1 MRPTRRRPVRAAL
14 GSTAVAATIVVSAIS
29 PVAPAAAES
38 TGRAD
43 DAARK
48 PAAAAGS
55 TTAAVT
61 LLTGD
66 TVNVTTAG
74 GRTSVTA
81 APGDRQAA
89 SFQSETTP
97 DGDVYVYPDSALG
110 GIASGKLDRE
120 LFNVTGLIAAGY
132 DDAHRATI
140 PVIVSYKD
148 EPSARA
154 LDMRTESLADASARP
169 LASIDA
175 AATSLGKKDT
185 DEFFDALGTGDDRPA
200 KAAREIKK
208 VWLDQQVKPLLEKSV
223 PQIGAPDAWAAGYDG
238 KGVKVAVLDTGA
250 DLDHPDLAGRISAS
264 ESFVPT
270 ETVPDKQGHG
280 THVAATIAGSGAA
293 SGGLRKGVAP
303 GADLIVGKVL
313 SNSGSGD
320 SSWVLAGMEWAA
332 AQGADV
338 ISMSLGGDGTPNDV
352 LSQAVNRLSEQY
364 GTLFVIAAGN
374 AGPGAGTV
382 RSPGLAARALTV
394 GAVDGDDK
402 MAPFSS
408 RGPGNSGG
416 SLKPEISA
424 PGVGIVAARA
434 DGTSLGTPVDDN
446 YTSLSGTSMATPHV
460 AGAAAIMA
468 QIHPDMNGE
477 QLKNALASTAKNL
490 PVVTPFDEGAGRVDL
505 TNGIRSTVFA
515 SAKADFGTFIASDT
529 PTDPLNRTITYTNI
543 GDKDVTLSLGL
554 DMDRGVD
561 TVEDEVRLS
570 SGTVTV
576 PAHGTADV
584 TLSVDQYLGG
594 YSHHSGFVHATADG
608 ARLVTAVGYI
618 RWAPQADVT
627 VHLAD
632 RNGKAPALATI
643 QVFDMVTDDV
653 VFRSATL
660 QNQDSYSVTVP
671 KGRYSVIARLRTDV
685 NGTESASDFYAEPEI
700 DLAKDMEVSIDAR
713 KAVDVRARVADE
725 KRPTADSWYSTSLTR
740 TRPGNFV
747 GSLTSYGLAG
757 DRVVT
762 EGVIPSESTA
772 ETGTLTFGRDTG
784 LRDPLVTAEADLPG
798 PDRLSIV
805 TPALGMR
812 KDTSRHLKS
821 VPVGGGSDAD
831 YSGRD
836 VRGRLAVITTMAV
849 DVSKLVDT
857 AVAKGAAGV
866 LIARPETGSGAIT
879 DIEGRKIPVFAT
891 TQASSLRLLRELSR
905 RPVTV
910 EVATRAESRFT
921 YLVPLAFQGALPA
934 RPVMTTYKKQY
945 AVTEN
950 HFYSDLEPRL
960 ANETMSA
967 WHPWGGYAFRT
978 RAYMNAPATRQEYVY
993 APDMTYQ
1000 QSVHSGRPG
1009 TEMRE
1014 PVAAFKAGQKRER
1027 DWYRGPVHAGTPQ
1040 LTACAFCRTPERIT
1054 FAYTTAGDSESS
1066 HWGMYGATAMT
1077 ARYYRDDTKIDNLAE
1092 LLVPEEATYRMEYDV
1107 TRALG
1112 SGVRLGTEQKTA
1124 WTFRSA
1130 APKGVQS
1137 DECRAAY
1144 GNPTDC
1150 STLPVILTG
1159 FDVPVDALNRADAGE
1174 RFGFTLTTSRQ
1185 AGYTGDEDIAGAKV
1199 SVSYDDGATWRLAD
1213 VRVGD
1218 EGSHRVSVRHPSR
1231 AETNGFVA
1239 LRVEV
1244 WDDAG
1249 NRTTQTVKR
1258 AYALD

>member
-1 MRPTRRRPVRAAL
+1 MRTAL
-14 GSTAVAATIVVSAIS
+14 GSAAVAATILVSAIS
-29 PVAPAAAES
+29 PVKPAAADS
-38 TGRAD
+38 TGHAD

-48 PAAAAGS
+48 PATVARSA
-55 TTAAVT
+55 TVAVT

-66 TVNVTTAG
+66 TVNVTTRE

-81 APGDRQAA
+81 APGDRQAT

-97 DGDVYVYPDSALG
+97 DGDVYVYPDSALS
-110 GIASGKLDRE
+110 GIASGVLDRE

-132 DDAHRATI
+132 DDAHRASI

-148 EPSARA
+148 EPSART
-154 LDMRTESLADASARP
+154 LDTRTQTLADASARP
-169 LASIDA
+169 LTSVDA
-175 AATSLGKKDT
+175 AATSLGKDDA
-185 DEFFDALGTGDDRPA
+185 DEFFDALGTGDEQPA

-208 VWLDQQVKPLLEKSV
+208 VWLDKQVKPLLDKSV

-238 KGVKVAVLDTGA
+238 KGVKVAVLDTGV
-250 DLDHPDLAGRISAS
+250 DLDHPDLAGKVVAS

-270 ETVPDKQGHG
+270 ETVTDKQGHG
-280 THVAATIAGSGAA
+280 THVASTIVGSGAA
-293 SGGLRKGVAP
+293 SDGLRKGVAP
-303 GADLIVGKVL
+303 GADLLVGKVL
-313 SNSGSGD
+313 SNVGSGED
-320 SSWVLAGMEWAA
+320 SWVLAGMEWAA
-332 AQGADV
+332 AQGADIV
-338 ISMSLGGDGTPNDV
+338 SMSLGGDGTPNDV
-352 LSQAVNRLSEQY
+352 MSQAVNRLSEQY

-374 AGPGAGTV
+374 AGPAAGTV
-382 RSPGLAARALTV
+382 RSPGLAAKALTV
-394 GAVDGDDK
+394 GAVDRDDK
-402 MAPFSS
+402 VAYFSS

-424 PGVGIVAARA
+424 PGVDIVAARA
-434 DGTSLGTPVDDN
+434 AGTTLGTPVDDH
-446 YTSLSGTSMATPHV
+446 YTTLSGTSMATPHV
-460 AGAAAIMA
+460 AGAAALMA
-468 QIHPDMNGE
+468 QKHPDMTGE

-490 PVVTPFDEGAGRVDL
+490 PDVTPFEEGAGRVDL
-505 TNGIRSTVFA
+505 TNGIKSTVFA

-561 TVEDEVRLS
+561 TVEGEVRLS
-570 SGTVTV
+570 SSAVTV

-594 YSHHSGFVHATADG
+594 YSYHSGFVHASADG
-608 ARLVTAVGYI
+608 VRLVTAASWI

-632 RNGKAPALATI
+632 RNGKAPALAMI

-660 QNQDSYSVTVP
+660 QNKDSWTVTVP

-685 NGTESASDFYAEPEI
+685 NGTESASDFYAEPEM
-700 DLAKDMEVSIDAR
+700 DLAKDMEFSIDAR
-713 KAVDVRARVADE
+713 KAVDVQAHVSDE
-725 KRPTADSWYSTSLTR
+725 KRPMADSWYSTSLTR
-740 TRPGNFV
+740 TRPGNYV

-762 EGVIPSESTA
+762 EGAIPSQSTA

-798 PDRLSIV
+798 SDHLDVV

-812 KDTSRHLKS
+812 KDTSHHLRS
-821 VPVGGGSDAD
+821 VSVGAGSDAD
-831 YSGRD
+831 YVGRE

-866 LIARPETGSGAIT
+866 LIARPEAGSGAIT
-879 DIEGRKIPVFAT
+879 DTEGRTIPVFAT
-891 TQASSLRLLRELSR
+891 TYDSSRRLLGELAR
-905 RPVTV
+905 RPLTIAVT
-910 EVATRAESRFT
+910 TRAESRFT

-934 RPVMTTYKKQY
+934 KPVMTTYKKQY
-945 AVTEN
+945 AVTTN

-960 ANETMSA
+960 ANDTMSA

-978 RAYMNAPATRQEYVY
+978 RAYVHAPATRQEYVY
-993 APDMTYQ
+993 TPDMTYQ
-1000 QSVHSGRPG
+1000 QSVYSGQPG
-1009 TEMRE
+1009 TTMTE
-1014 PVAAFKAGQKRER
+1014 PVTSFKAGQQREQ
-1027 DWYRGPVHAGTPQ
+1027 DWYRGPVHAAQPRLQ
-1040 LTACAFCRTPERIT
+1040 ACAYCRTPERIT
-1054 FAYTTAGDSESS
+1054 FGLTTAGDSEAS
-1066 HWGMYGATAMT
+1066 HWGMYGASAMS
-1077 ARYYRDDTKIDNLAE
+1077 ARYYRNDTQINTLAE

-1107 TRALG
+1107 TRELG
-1112 SGVRLGTEQKTA
+1112 TGVQLGTEQKTA
-1124 WTFRSA
+1124 WTFRSTG
-1130 APKGVQS
+1130 PKGVQS
-1137 DECRAAY
+1137 EECRAVY
-1144 GNPTDC
+1144 TNPTDC
-1150 STLPVILTG
+1150 SVLPVILTG
-1159 FDVPVDALNRADAGE
+1159 FDVAVDALNRARSGE
-1174 RFGFTLTTSRQ
+1174 RFDFTLTTSRQ
-1185 AGYTGDEDIAGAKV
+1185 AGYTGDKDITGAKV
-1199 SVSYDDGATWRLAD
+1199 SVSYDDGATWHAAD

-1218 EGSHRVSVRHPSR
+1218 HSSHRVSVRHPRR
-1231 AETNGFVA
+1231 ADTNGFVA

-1249 NRTTQTVKR
+1249 NRTTQTIMR